1 MLRYYHSDT
10 LIQVLR
16 PFAETKKIKWFKRAL
31 ILWCAAIIL
40 HCGFPFVIPFYKK
53 IFFWYKKRETTT
65 RILSHRPSLLP
76 LPFTLLAPTTTTTTT
91 TSTMTLMP
99 ANLDPYLIVFS
110 IVFSESD
117 KVTFR
122 VKKMKEKRRETNL
135 LV

>member
-1 MLRYYHSDT
+1 MVYRDYFT
-10 LIQVLR
+10 L
-16 PFAETKKIKWFKRAL
+16 W
-31 ILWCAAIIL
+31 
-40 HCGFPFVIPFYKK
+40 FPFCHSILQED
-53 IFFWYKKRETTT
+53 FFWYKKRETTT
-65 RILSHRPSLLP
+65 RTLSHRPSLLP

-91 TSTMTLMP
+91 ISTMTLMP